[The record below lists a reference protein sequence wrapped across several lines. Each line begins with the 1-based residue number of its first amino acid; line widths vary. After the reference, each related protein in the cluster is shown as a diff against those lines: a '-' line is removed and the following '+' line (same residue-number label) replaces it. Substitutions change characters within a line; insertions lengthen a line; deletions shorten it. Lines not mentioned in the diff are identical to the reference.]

1 MATARIVV
9 CSPYGIACTECK
21 ELVIAP
27 NRLRYVDRNEVRHL
41 WTCEDCGHE
50 IETSVTLQIDATSET
65 STVLALVQFREV
77 LLGMLGWRRHQPPA
91 VKREVEVDGGTEG

>member
-1 MATARIVV
+1 MMLLSPDAIKKPSNAEEVMATARIVV

-27 NRLRYVDRNEVRHL
+27 DRSRYVDTSEVRHL

-50 IETSVTLQIDATSET
+50 IETSVTLQIDAG
-65 STVLALVQFREV
+65 LP
-77 LLGMLGWRRHQPPA
+77 G
-91 VKREVEVDGGTEG
+91 